1 MTPPPIQGGTSPSL
15 AGRSAS
21 DARRV
26 HAQLGVLLQDLGRP
40 LSRTARLMRTKA
52 GWLPGLRSLLIS
64 DLYGADTGTEG
75 TGDTL
80 QQRFLRLLA
89 PLLAVWPEAANDPR
103 VAGVAAQLSTIA
115 ALEPAVRGGDD
126 SATGQ
131 ALGAAISVELLL
143 AELLQDLEASHLAAL
158 SR

>member
-1 MTPPPIQGGTSPSL
+1 MTPPPIQGGVSPSL
-15 AGRSAS
+15 AGLSAA

-64 DLYGADTGTEG
+64 DLYGADVGTEG
-75 TGDTL
+75 AGETL
-80 QQRFLRLLA
+80 QQRFLRLVT
-89 PLLAVWPEAANDPR
+89 PLLSVWPEAANDPR
-103 VAGVAAQLSTIA
+103 VAAVAAQLSTIA
-115 ALEPAVRGGDD
+115 ELEPAVRGGDD

-131 ALGAAISVELLL
+131 ALGAAVSVELLL
-143 AELLQDLEASHLAAL
+143 AELLRDLEASHLASL